1 MVNIEEYTKRK
12 FRDSGVTETYYDEI
26 GFKRERPIFYM
37 TLAYKKYLR
46 EKAEKEKQFE
56 ITVLK
61 NKLEYQMKHY
71 GEVDKYDYN
80 EYVRLVQQSYCK

>member
-1 MVNIEEYTKRK
+1 MVNIEKYTKSK
-12 FRDSGVTETYYDEI
+12 FRDSGITETYYDEV
-26 GFKRERPIFYM
+26 GFKRERTVFIM
-37 TLAYKKYLR
+37 TRGYKKYLQ

-56 ITVLK
+56 MTVLK
-61 NKLEYQMKHY
+61 NKLEYQKKHY